1 MTADPTLVQTV
12 LGPVAPDRLG
22 RTLMH
27 EHLLASQVP
36 HDGNSPGRTPRER
49 SRWDLPITLENLH
62 DVRHHSDLY
71 RLDLDLTSREEAIT
85 ELAPFTAAGGG
96 CVVDATSLG
105 IGRDPTGLRAISEA
119 AGVHVVMGCG
129 FYCAAYHPPEIAGAS
144 EEELADRMI
153 SDLTVGSEGVV
164 AGIIGEI
171 GLTWP
176 LHPDEARVLRA
187 AVRAQRA
194 TGAAVTIHPGRHPE
208 APMAAMR
215 AVIAAGGDPERTI
228 IDHLDARLACD
239 RDYEE
244 LAATGCYLELDL
256 FGYESAYFP
265 AFPDFDMPN
274 DGLRVRR
281 VLRLLELGYGGRIL
295 LSGDMGLRHHRKGY
309 GGPGYDH
316 ILVNVVPLMLRRGI
330 PGAQIDAFLV
340 DNPARA
346 LARPFRGAPV

>member
-1 MTADPTLVQTV
+1 MTVQPALVQTV
-12 LGPVAPDRLG
+12 LGPVAPDSLG

-36 HDGNSPGRTPRER
+36 PDGRSPGRTPLER

-71 RLDLDLTSREEAIT
+71 RLDLDLTSREEAIA
-85 ELAPFTAAGGG
+85 ELGSFTAAGGG

-119 AGVHVVMGCG
+119 TGLHVVMGCG
-129 FYCAAYHPPEIAGAS
+129 FYCAAFHPPEVARAS

-153 SDLTVGSEGVV
+153 TDLTVGSEGVV

-176 LHPDEARVLRA
+176 VHPDEARVLRA

-208 APMAAMR
+208 APMDAIR
-215 AVIAAGGDPERTI
+215 AVVAAGGDPGRTI

-239 RDYEE
+239 RDYDEV
-244 LAATGCYLELDL
+244 AATGCYLELDL

-265 AFPDFDMPN
+265 AFGDFDMPN

-281 VLRLLELGYGGRIL
+281 ALHLLERGYGGRIL

-316 ILVNVVPLMLRRGI
+316 ILVNVASLMLRRGI
-330 PGAQIDAFLV
+330 PQAQIDAFLI

-346 LARPFRGAPV
+346 LARPLRETAV